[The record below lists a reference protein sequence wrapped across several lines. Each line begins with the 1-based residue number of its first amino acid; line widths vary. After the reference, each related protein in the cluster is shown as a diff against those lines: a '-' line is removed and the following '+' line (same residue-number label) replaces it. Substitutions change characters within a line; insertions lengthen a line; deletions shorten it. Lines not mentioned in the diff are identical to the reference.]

1 MVLRFKLK
9 VTRGVATGV
18 LQPADEAGME
28 AVTGLPP
35 VVMASAGGAVGRA
48 LSLKVLWEEI
58 GSVLLAVAWD
68 EALVGLLD
76 AEEDWE
82 FDEAPLDVEDWEF
95 DEAPLEVDCVEAVV
109 AWLEEEENDDDDDV
123 GIVVEATEEEEGEDP
138 ILGLLEFWDDVDD
151 PVVDWLDDW
160 EDVADFVDTELEDT
174 ALILL

>member
-123 GIVVEATEEEEGEDP
+123 GIVVEATEEEGEDP
-138 ILGLLEFWDDVDD
+138 ILGLLEFWDVDD
-151 PVVDWLDDW
+151 PGVDW